1 MIGWLDGQARRVLT
15 ISDDNPTGTVEWTD
29 VGTVQSDEI
38 SESYES
44 DCQDAGIAD
53 FFASEGSALGQ
64 EHPQTISS
72 ASNGTSRLSLE
83 TAQDYDGAP
92 VSTSQVSETHLT
104 GLICSEPAAEVEAK
118 SGRAATF
125 TMRLLKA
132 LRNIGRMQK
141 APQGSLYL
149 RPASTA
155 STFLILDFPAELR
168 MQIFQGIADS
178 IQGEYDDN
186 ERTRLIDNEGTR
198 ISAEQEQQLKL
209 ALCRRQ
215 TRFLET
221 QLVSRQI
228 RAEFLSAWAERTVHF
243 GGLLDPNIYQD
254 ADGWTKS
261 SIERI
266 PHAIWFAARNF
277 LSDLERRLGV
287 GRKVRHLKF
296 SVREQAYYRKGP
308 TQLLAQIGCETIARH
323 LDRLDPAL
331 ARPELTIEVD
341 LVCTH
346 WGNACDP
353 GDDRHNDAWRAK
365 YRRARKTFNFSQKPL
380 VGMRNFGND
389 WTALQV
395 RFEARTVMRGGY
407 EGPVFEWHAVEDS

>member
-1 MIGWLDGQARRVLT
+1 MQPCQPWVIF
-15 ISDDNPTGTVEWTD
+15 DDE
-29 VGTVQSDEI
+29 
-38 SESYES
+38 
-44 DCQDAGIAD
+44 DAGIAD
-53 FFASEGSALGQ
+53 FFAPEGSALEQ

-72 ASNGTSRLSLE
+72 ASDETSRLSLE

-104 GLICSEPAAEVEAK
+104 GLISSEPAAEVEAK

-125 TMRLLKA
+125 TMRLLEA
-132 LRNIGRMQK
+132 LRNIRRMQK
-141 APQGSLYL
+141 APQGSLYI
-149 RPASTA
+149 RPASAA
-155 STFLILDFPAELR
+155 STFRILDLPAELR
-168 MQIFQGIADS
+168 MQIFQRIADS
-178 IQGEYDDN
+178 IQGEYDGN
-186 ERTRLIDNEGTR
+186 ERTRLIDTERTR
-198 ISAEQEQQLKL
+198 ISAEQEQRLTL

-221 QLVSRQI
+221 QLISRQI
-228 RAEFLSAWAERTVHF
+228 QAEFLPTWAERNVHF
-243 GGLLDPNIYQD
+243 GGLLDDPNIHQD
-254 ADGWTKS
+254 PDGCTKS

-266 PHAIWFAARNF
+266 AHAIWFAARNF

-287 GRKVRHLKF
+287 GRKVRHLRF
-296 SVREQAYYRKGP
+296 SVREQACAYWPYYRKGP
-308 TQLLAQIGCETIARH
+308 TQLLAQIGCETIARC

-331 ARPELTIEVD
+331 AHPELMIEMD

-346 WGNACDP
+346 WGDACDP

-380 VGMRNFGND
+380 LGTRNFGND

-395 RFEARTVMRGGY
+395 RFEARTVMHGGY
-407 EGPVFEWHAVEDS
+407 EGSVFEWHAVEGI